1 MELNLFMITMLPLA
15 MYFSLVFED
24 LSPKNKHL
32 FKIMSIALLTA
43 TAIVGIILDIN
54 IYIGG

>member
-1 MELNLFMITMLPLA
+1 MKFNLFMITILPLA

-54 IYIGG
+54 VYIGR

>member
-1 MELNLFMITMLPLA
+1 MEFNLFIIIVLPLA
-15 MYFSLVFED
+15 MYFSLIFED

-32 FKIMSIALLTA
+32 FRVMSIALLTA

-54 IYIGG
+54 VYIGG